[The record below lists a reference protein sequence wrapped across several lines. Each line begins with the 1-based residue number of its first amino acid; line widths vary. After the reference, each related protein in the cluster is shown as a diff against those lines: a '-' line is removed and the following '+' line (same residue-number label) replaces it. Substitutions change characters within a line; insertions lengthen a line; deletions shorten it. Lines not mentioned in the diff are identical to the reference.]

1 MRKFIKLL
9 TVSTKATDIDFEKFD
24 TDVVHNLNLEDVRDI
39 IPVTDGYELTVC
51 TRQRW
56 YKAFANNVH
65 IIQPRVEGFAT
76 PKPIRILRERFG
88 ADLIVSE
95 KPQDVRPNLTVFYN

>member
-56 YKAFANNVH
+56 YKAFANNIH
-65 IIQPRVEGFAT
+65 IIQPRLEVGI
-76 PKPIRILRERFG
+76 PKSLKIIKERFG
-88 ADLIVSE
+88 VDVHVSE
-95 KPQDVRPNLTVFYN
+95 EPQDVRPNLTVFYN